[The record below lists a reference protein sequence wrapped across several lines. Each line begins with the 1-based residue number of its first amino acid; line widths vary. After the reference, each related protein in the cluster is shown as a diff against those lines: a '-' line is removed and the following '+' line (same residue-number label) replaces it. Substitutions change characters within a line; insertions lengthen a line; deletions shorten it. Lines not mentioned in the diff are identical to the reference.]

1 MSSFAGTPVSAPP
14 SNIGA
19 SRSTVARSSRPR
31 RQIVLRVSHDLRRN
45 LRDLPPCGRSA
56 RVELIFRPGQPLVL
70 PRIDSVRFRSSS
82 FPPPDGPS
90 FACGS
95 SPFRVEQRS
104 RRPSTAGC
112 LSGARRSRFRVL
124 ERLADSC
131 SRSRAYSRK
140 NMHELVP
147 TNPHEARVAF
157 VCAPELLAVPEFA
170 NTNRARGTQPA
181 LSVRTSF
188 DADAAPLVAREAS
201 PSSSPA
207 SSTFRSTIRRCRARC
222 PQDSPLF
229 YGGEPSRYAAF
240 GRYPAVVKSACV
252 VTPCF
257 ASGDAARSFDQVAP
271 DPPFDLAISRRPVF
285 ACPRSRAHAPPL
297 RPFRA
302 ERRKAHSFEQT
313 SAKAPCGNIDRPRLV
328 SLTLV
333 SFVLRRSRRL
343 FFRVNRQQPVPFDRY
358 PFGPFGGRAT
368 SLAAVTPRTLSSQP
382 PRSLAPHGAGAR
394 ENCAR
399 SSSAYCH
406 RVAWLQCLH
415 LSRPARASEP
425 SIQTSALRFGH
436 FRNLTTRA
444 NSR

>member
-1 MSSFAGTPVSAPP
+1 MGCLRVWLFPFQGRATFAPP
-14 SNIGA
+14 IDRRSFIRRPPIPL
-19 SRSTVARSSRPR
+19 SRSRTPR
-31 RQIVLRVSHDLRRN
+31 RFMFTFSRI
-45 LRDLPPCGRSA
+45 LPKEHARARAHESARSA
-56 RVELIFRPGQPLVL
+56 RGFCLRSRAPCGPRIRQHQPRTRHATRVVGSHIFRCRCRSARCARSISFVLTSVVDLSIDDPAMPRSMPPRLAAFLRRRTFEICGFWPISRGGQIRVRGDSMFCERGCSPIFRPGCTG
-70 PRIDSVRFRSSS
+70 STVRSCDLSETRLRMST
-82 FPPPDGPS
+82 FPCP
-90 FACGS
+90 C
-95 SPFRVEQRS
+95 
-104 RRPSTAGC
+104 
-112 LSGARRSRFRVL
+112 
-124 ERLADSC
+124 
-131 SRSRAYSRK
+131 
-140 NMHELVP
+140 
-147 TNPHEARVAF
+147 
-157 VCAPELLAVPEFA
+157 
-170 NTNRARGTQPA
+170 
-181 LSVRTSF
+181 
-188 DADAAPLVAREAS
+188 
-201 PSSSPA
+201 A
-207 SSTFRSTIRRCRARC
+207 SS
-222 PQDSPLF
+222 
-229 YGGEPSRYAAF
+229 
-240 GRYPAVVKSACV
+240 
-252 VTPCF
+252 
-257 ASGDAARSFDQVAP
+257 
-271 DPPFDLAISRRPVF
+271 
-285 ACPRSRAHAPPL
+285 

-302 ERRKAHSFEQT
+302 ERRKVHSFEQT